1 MSLWNAEGL
10 IPPIDDSNPVSPQR
24 SPYWLTLPD
33 FVRLFATSVD
43 RCDVLAGYL
52 AHRGELHRIGLIDGF
67 QWLNGSFSENIEL
80 IEGRSPRDVDVV
92 TYCRQGDAFFDALEP
107 DALKVVDDHDWIK
120 AWYKV
125 DFYIQSLS
133 DAPEVLVQMSAYWY
147 SMWSHRRSK
156 QWKGFI
162 AVDLAPDADAEA
174 SQALEDRREE
184 LEHEQE

>member
-1 MSLWNAEGL
+1 
-10 IPPIDDSNPVSPQR
+10 
-24 SPYWLTLPD
+24 
-33 FVRLFATSVD
+33 
-43 RCDVLAGYL
+43 
-52 AHRGELHRIGLIDGF
+52 
-67 QWLNGSFSENIEL
+67 GSFSENIEL

-120 AWYKV
+120 ASYKV

-162 AVDLAPDADAEA
+162 AVDLAPDDDAEA